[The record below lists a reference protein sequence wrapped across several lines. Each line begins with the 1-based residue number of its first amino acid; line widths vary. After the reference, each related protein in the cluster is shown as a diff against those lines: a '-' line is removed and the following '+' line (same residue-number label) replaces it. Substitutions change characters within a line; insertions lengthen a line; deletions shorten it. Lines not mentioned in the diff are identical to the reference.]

1 MKKTIATLTAVALA
15 LPLVACAGTPQV
27 DPNYLAYVQGEVAK
41 AQEQYKAETA
51 RLLALTAIGQAGD
64 DRVKD
69 RAVAELTASRQSLG
83 APSIAPPA
91 PKPNEALQWAQVLLS
106 PLTILG
112 QSAIHEAG
120 AVKRDEQATI
130 RHGIT
135 FGTLGGIA
143 QGGYN
148 LGAQGIQG
156 VTTLGQAG
164 IAKIPSMSVMVNPL
178 VLGPDPLPPAP
189 EASAR

>member
-27 DPNYLAYVQGEVAK
+27 DPNYVTYVQGEVAK
-41 AQEQYKAETA
+41 AAEQSKAETA
-51 RLLALTAIGQAGD
+51 RLLAITAIGQAGD

-69 RAVAELTASRQSLG
+69 RALAELQASRVGVG

-106 PLTILG
+106 PLTTLG
-112 QSAIHEAG
+112 GLAIQEAG

-143 QGGYN
+143 QGGYD
-148 LGAQGIQG
+148 LGARGIEGTQA
-156 VTTLGQAG
+156 LGQAG
-164 IAKIPSMSVMVNPL
+164 IAKIPSITLHAAPIAA
-178 VLGPDPLPPAP
+178 PAAP
-189 EASAR
+189 VAPVGAE

>member
-27 DPNYLAYVQGEVAK
+27 DPNYVTYVQGEVAK
-41 AQEQYKAETA
+41 AAEQSKAETA
-51 RLLALTAIGQAGD
+51 RLLAITAIGQAGD

-69 RAVAELTASRQSLG
+69 RAIAELQASRVGVG

-106 PLTILG
+106 PLTTLG
-112 QSAIHEAG
+112 GLAIQEAG

-148 LGAQGIQG
+148 LGAQGLDA
-156 VTTLGQAG
+156 TRALGQAG
-164 IAKIPSMSVMVNPL
+164 IAKIPSITFQ
-178 VLGPDPLPPAP
+178 GWGTAAPAP
-189 EASAR
+189 AAPAAPAAPTE